1 MPGQA
6 LNGGPSGRAGAR
18 TARIAKLLIAVPG
31 AFPSRSHASGR
42 AAVSLPCVSS
52 EAPRPGPP
60 AHPAEVEGTDATR
73 RTRLA
78 NERTYLA
85 WWRTGL
91 AAIAVGVGAGKV
103 VPLLGNSN
111 QVQWPYTVAGA
122 GFTAMGVL
130 CIVFGLVRQR
140 EVERALARGEFAPP
154 DNGMVLA
161 LTILGAAFGL
171 LLLVVVI
178 ATS

>member
-1 MPGQA
+1 MVA
-6 LNGGPSGRAGAR
+6 
-18 TARIAKLLIAVPG
+18 TA
-31 AFPSRSHASGR
+31 
-42 AAVSLPCVSS
+42 SLPFVSS
-52 EAPRPGPP
+52 QAPPPGLP

-103 VPLLGNSN
+103 VPLLGH
-111 QVQWPYTVAGA
+111 QEVQWPYTVAGA
-122 GFTAMGVL
+122 GFTALGVL
-130 CIVFGLVRQR
+130 CIVFGMVRQR
-140 EVERALARGEFAPP
+140 EVEHALARGDFAPP
-154 DNGMVLA
+154 DNGMVLV
-161 LTILGAAFGL
+161 LTVLGAAFGL